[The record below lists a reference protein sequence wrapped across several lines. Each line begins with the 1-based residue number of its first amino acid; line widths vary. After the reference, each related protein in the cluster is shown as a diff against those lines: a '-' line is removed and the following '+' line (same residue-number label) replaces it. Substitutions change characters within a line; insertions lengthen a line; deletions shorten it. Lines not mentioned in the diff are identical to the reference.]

1 MVKRSQDELVG
12 IVTGLQM
19 AKESKEVKL
28 WFKHL
33 QDFKDAIASGAFQSK
48 TAEEAFKN
56 IGIIRGIDIAMQ
68 LDEMLGAGLTS
79 KIQRI

>member
-1 MVKRSQDELVG
+1 MIKRSQDELIG
-12 IVTGLQM
+12 IVTGLQQ
-19 AKESKEVKL
+19 AKASKEVQL

-33 QDFKDAIASGAFQSK
+33 ADFKDAIASGAFTSK
-48 TAEEAFKN
+48 TSEEAFKN

-68 LDEMLGAGLTS
+68 LDEMIGAGLTS